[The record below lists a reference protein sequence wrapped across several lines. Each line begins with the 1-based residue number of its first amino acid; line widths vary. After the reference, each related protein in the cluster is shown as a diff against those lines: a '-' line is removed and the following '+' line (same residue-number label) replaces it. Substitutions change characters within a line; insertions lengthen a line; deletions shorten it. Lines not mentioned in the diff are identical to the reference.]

1 MKILLSNKYYYP
13 RGGDCIYTMGLERLL
28 KEKGHDVAVFSMQH
42 PANLNSKYSKYFPG
56 EVDFNK
62 IGIRNFFSVFV
73 RPFGSPSVRRNF
85 KRLVDDFK
93 PDILHVNNI
102 HSQLS
107 PIIVK
112 IAFKRKIPVVWTLHD
127 YKLVCPAYLFI
138 SNSKICEACLTNK
151 WSVIRK
157 RCIKQSWLASIM
169 AFFEFRFWNYEK
181 LSKLTNMFISPSS
194 FLKGKMIMGGFES
207 AKIQVIS
214 NFINEEKF
222 FPSEQIKENYYCYV
236 GRLSFEKGI
245 ETLLKAATEMPQY
258 TLKLIGTGPIEKE
271 LKSKYKSVN
280 IEFLGYKNWSDL
292 KRLIEGSRFLV
303 MPSTWYENNPLSV
316 IESLCLGT
324 PVIGANIGGI
334 PELIDNGVNG
344 LLFESGNVIDL
355 QNKISYLWEN
365 SANYNSSSI
374 ANVARIKFNS
384 ESYYEKLLKI
394 YIDALNQ
401 TV

>member
-1 MKILLSNKYYYP
+1 
-13 RGGDCIYTMGLERLL
+13 MGLEKLL
-28 KEKGHDVAVFSMQH
+28 KKKGHEVAVFSMQH

-62 IGIRNFFSVFV
+62 ITLKNFFSVFV

-85 KRLVDDFK
+85 KRLVNDFK

-107 PIIVK
+107 PIIAK
-112 IAFKRKIPVVWTLHD
+112 IAYKRKIPVVWTLHD

-138 SNSKICEACLTNK
+138 SNAKICEACLTNK

-169 AFFEFRFWNYEK
+169 AFCEFRFWNFKK
-181 LSKLTNMFISPSS
+181 LSKITNMFISPSS
-194 FLKGKMIMGGFES
+194 FLKGKMMMGGFES

-214 NFINEEKF
+214 NFVNEEKF
-222 FPSEQIKENYYCYV
+222 FPSEQIRENYYCYV

-245 ETLLKAATEMPQY
+245 ETLLKAATELPQY
-258 TLKLIGTGPIEKE
+258 TLKLIGTGPIEKD
-271 LKSKYKSVN
+271 LKSRYTSSN

-334 PELIDNGVNG
+334 PELIDNEING
-344 LLFESGNVIDL
+344 LLFESGNITDL